1 MIETIHDLKPDGR
14 NANKGT
20 DRGKSLLADS
30 LTTLGAGRSIVCDRN
45 GKVIGGNKTL
55 EQALALGL
63 EITPVTTK
71 GDRLVVVIREDLDLD
86 TDPKARSLALAD
98 NRIAELDLDWD
109 AEQVLADMETCELDG
124 LWTEAES
131 TLLAS
136 LAKEEDDP
144 FDDFQDSSDRTVD
157 IKPQNASCTIGE
169 YRFSLEREQYLRWQ
183 EQLRQTVG
191 FDEDDIIAEIQRRL
205 KL

>member
-1 MIETIHDLKPDGR
+1 M
-14 NANKGT
+14 
-20 DRGKSLLADS
+20 
-30 LTTLGAGRSIVCDRN
+30 CDRN

-55 EQALALGL
+55 AQALKLGL
-63 EITPVTTK
+63 EIVPVTTK

-109 AEQVLADMETCELDG
+109 AEQVLADLETCELAG
-124 LWTEAES
+124 LWAEEES
-131 TLLAS
+131 VLLTS
-136 LAKEEDDP
+136 LAKEEPDP
-144 FDDFQDSSDRTVD
+144 FDNFQDSSDRTPD
-157 IKPQNASCTIGE
+157 IKPQNAACTIGE

-205 KL
+205 EL